1 MRKLTLLI
9 SVLFV
14 FVNNSFSQDKSST
27 DKSSTDK
34 GSKDK
39 GYIAISL
46 GSSTPTGDF
55 GSKDVNNSSA
65 GLAKTGAI
73 FDISFAYKLGKSFG
87 LSAMIRGQ
95 ANPVDNQVLLD
106 ELYKENP
113 TVSWTADSKAWTIGG
128 LLFGGY
134 GSFPIGQGKTSFDAR
149 AMIGFLH
156 ASSPDIT
163 LTGVQGGTSAW
174 VKLNSASATSF
185 SYLFGAG
192 FKFNV
197 GSKVC
202 LLLNLD
208 YLGSSPEFQNV
219 KTTTSIGTSDTHTF
233 KQSFGTIN
241 FGVGVGLRL

>member
-27 DKSSTDK
+27 DK

-46 GSSTPTGDF
+46 SSSTPTGDF
-55 GSKDVNNSSA
+55 GSKDINNSSA
-65 GLAKTGAI
+65 GLAKTGTS
-73 FDISFAYKLGKSFG
+73 FDISFAYKFGKSFG
-87 LSAMIRGQ
+87 LSAMIRRQ

-113 TVSWTADSKAWTIGG
+113 TVVWTADSKDWMIGG

-134 GSFPIGQGKTSFDAR
+134 GSFPIGQGKTSFNAR

-163 LTGVQGGTSAW
+163 LTGVQVGTSAW

-208 YLGSSPEFQNV
+208 YLGTSPEFQNA
-219 KTTTSIGTSDTHTF
+219 KTTTSKGTSHTHTF